1 MKRSDESVTS
11 DTPDTSDDKKDNNI
25 QYIVY

>member
-11 DTPDTSDDKKDNNI
+11 DTPDTSDDQKDNNI